1 MMLPRRALGA
11 TGVEVSLIGLGTV
24 KIGRN
29 TALNMAP
36 FELPSL
42 RQARRLI
49 ERAWDLGVNLL
60 DTAAAYGE
68 SEARLGELLEG
79 TRQRWVLCT
88 KAGETHE
95 NGQSRYDFSGEAIR
109 RSVEISL
116 RRLRTDYLD
125 VVLVHSDGRDMAI
138 LTESEALDTL
148 NAMKQAGKIRAVGFS
163 HKTVAGGRAA
173 LAQCDVIMTAL
184 SHGDRSQLDVVR
196 EAGDRGCGVLIK
208 KPLDSGGAAP
218 ETLRY
223 VAAQTGVSSIVVGT
237 TNLSHL
243 EADVEAVL
251 AQ

>member
-11 TGVEVSLIGLGTV
+11 TGIAVSLIGLGTV

-29 TALNMAP
+29 TALDMAP
-36 FELPSL
+36 FDLPSL

-49 ERAWDLGVNLL
+49 DRAWDLGINLL
-60 DTAAAYGE
+60 DTAASYGE

-79 TRQRWVLCT
+79 ARQRWVLCT
-88 KAGETHE
+88 KAGEIHE

-109 RSVEISL
+109 QSVEISL

-138 LTESEALDTL
+138 LAKSEALDTL
-148 NAMKQAGKIRAVGFS
+148 NALKRAGTIRAVGFS
-163 HKTVAGGRAA
+163 HKTIAGGRAA

-184 SHGDRSQLDVVR
+184 SHGDRSQRDVVR

-208 KPLDSGGAAP
+208 KPLNSGGAAP

-223 VAAQTGVSSIVVGT
+223 VATQPGVSSIVVGT

-243 EADVEAVL
+243 EADIETVL
-251 AQ
+251 A

>member
-1 MMLPRRALGA
+1 MMLPRRPLGA
-11 TGVEVSLIGLGTV
+11 TGIQVSLIGLGTV

-29 TALNMAP
+29 TALNTAA

-49 ERAWDLGVNLL
+49 DGAWDLGINLL

-68 SEARLGELLEG
+68 GEARLGELLKSN
-79 TRQRWVLCT
+79 RQRWVLCT
-88 KAGETHE
+88 KAGEIHE
-95 NGQSRYDFSGEAIR
+95 DGKSRYDFSGQAIR
-109 RSVEISL
+109 RSVETSL

-138 LTESEALDTL
+138 LADSEALDTL
-148 NAMKQAGKIRAVGFS
+148 NALKRAGTIRAVGFS
-163 HKTVAGGRAA
+163 HKTVGGGMAA

-184 SHGDRSQLDVVR
+184 SHGDRSQRDVVR

-208 KPLDSGGAAP
+208 KPLDSGAARP
-218 ETLRY
+218 ASLRY
-223 VAAQTGVSSIVVGT
+223 VAAQPGVSSIVVGT

-243 EADVEAVL
+243 ESDVEAVL
-251 AQ
+251 A

>member
-1 MMLPRRALGA
+1 MTLPRRPLG
-11 TGVEVSLIGLGTV
+11 TTDIEVSLIGLGTV

-29 TALNMAP
+29 TGLDMPP

-49 ERAWDLGVNLL
+49 DGARDLGINLL

-68 SEARLGELLEG
+68 SEARLGELLAG
-79 TRQRWVLCT
+79 KRQRWVICT
-88 KAGETHE
+88 KAGEIHE
-95 NGQSRYDFSGEAIR
+95 DGESHYDFSALAIR

-138 LTESEALDTL
+138 LAQAEALDTL
-148 NAMKQAGKIRAVGFS
+148 TTLKREGAIRAIGFS

-173 LAQCDVIMTAL
+173 LTECDVIMTAL
-184 SHGDRSQLDVVR
+184 SHGDRSQRDVVR

-208 KPLDSGGAAP
+208 KPLDSGTARP

-223 VAAQTGVSSIVVGT
+223 VAGQPGVSSIVVGT
-237 TNLSHL
+237 ITPSHL
-243 EADVEAVL
+243 QADVAAVL
-251 AQ
+251 D